1 MTDSNPKCA
10 YHPNWDAITKC
21 EKCGKLICAEC
32 KNIFQQRHSHTSSSL
47 YGHGTSYR
55 SRYGSRRYSRTSYY
69 YTRHELCTPC
79 FYERKIKVLESPM
92 NYCGILFGVLFTA
105 VAIFMTIGFMSFPG
119 PFSPGFFTIV
129 PIFFVIIGIGIVI
142 AGIRGRITAPQK
154 IEALKAKY
162 EEFFNNLSSAPSS
175 SQASAGYDPSLYKSC
190 PYCGDKVEKDE
201 KICDKCGSEI

>member
-32 KNIFQQRHSHTSSSL
+32 KNIYQQRHSRTSSSRYS
-47 YGHGTSYR
+47 YGS
-55 SRYGSRRYSRTSYY
+55 SYGSRRYSRTSYY

-79 FYERKIKVLESPM
+79 FHERKIKAIESPF
-92 NYCGILFGVLFTA
+92 NYCTIIFGVIFA
-105 VAIFMTIGFMSFPG
+105 GVAIFMTSSFLSFPG
-119 PFSPGFFTIV
+119 PYGPGFFVIV
-129 PIFFVIIGIGIVI
+129 PIIFVIIGIGIVI
-142 AGIRGRITAPQK
+142 SGILGRITAPEK
-154 IEALKAKY
+154 VEALKAKN
-162 EEFFNNLSSAPSS
+162 EEFFNNLASAPSS
-175 SQASAGYDPSLYKSC
+175 SQASAGYDLSLYKSC